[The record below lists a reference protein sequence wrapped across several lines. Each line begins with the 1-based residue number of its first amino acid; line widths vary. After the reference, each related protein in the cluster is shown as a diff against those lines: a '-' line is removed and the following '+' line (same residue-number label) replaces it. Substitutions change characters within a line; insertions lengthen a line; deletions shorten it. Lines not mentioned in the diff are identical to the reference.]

1 MSNPYLTEKL
11 AEVRAELNRLH
22 QEEALLIKAVLAE
35 PEPKQHL
42 RLNTSTSK
50 GTDLD
55 LGSAFLS
62 NSPQTKASDGTHPH
76 FQPRPRP
83 GWPMTRTNPTS
94 DLAQCPTAP
103 PKLALVHSA
112 H

>member
-35 PEPKQHL
+35 PEPRQHL
-42 RLNTSTSK
+42 RLNPSTSK

-55 LGSAFLS
+55 LGSVFLS
-62 NSPQTKASDGTHPH
+62 DSPQTKAADGTHAH
-76 FQPRPRP
+76 LQPRPRP
-83 GWPMTRTNPTS
+83 GWPMTRSNPTS
-94 DLAQCPTAP
+94 LAQCPTAP